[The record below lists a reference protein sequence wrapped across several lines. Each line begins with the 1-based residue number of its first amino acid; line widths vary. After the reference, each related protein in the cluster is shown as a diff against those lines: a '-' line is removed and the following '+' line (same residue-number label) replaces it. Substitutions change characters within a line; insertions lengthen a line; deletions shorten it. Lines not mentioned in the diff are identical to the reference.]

1 MKQALWLLGAAAVA
15 VLALVLWDG
24 PVRTVTTGYGALSAS
39 AALISATFLW
49 LFWVRATPLALGMVL
64 SWAGVAAMAAALAG
78 AGTGS
83 ALLALPPVAAGV
95 TLHFGV
101 MRTSMGL
108 GRWATLLPV
117 GAAFLGA
124 MAARTFTNA

>member
-24 PVRTVTTGYGALSAS
+24 PSRTVTAGYGALSAS
-39 AALISATFLW
+39 AGMISATFLW

-78 AGTGS
+78 VGTGPG
-83 ALLALPPVAAGV
+83 LLALPPMAAGI

-101 MRTSMGL
+101 MRISMGL
-108 GRWATLLPV
+108 GRWAAALPL
-117 GAAFLGA
+117 AAAVLGA
-124 MAARTFTNA
+124 MAARAFTNA